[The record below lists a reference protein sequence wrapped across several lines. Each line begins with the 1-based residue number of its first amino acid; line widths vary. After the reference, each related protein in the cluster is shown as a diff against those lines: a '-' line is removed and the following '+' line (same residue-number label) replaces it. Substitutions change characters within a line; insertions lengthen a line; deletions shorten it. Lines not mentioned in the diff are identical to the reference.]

1 MYVLYNLNRKTNGLI
16 NFKTRNDI
24 TYEPHQDMTITEQ
37 QVPEIEQVQTNA
49 TRLKVLIDI
58 NFHPT

>member
-1 MYVLYNLNRKTNGLI
+1 MLYNLNRETNGLI

-24 TYEPHQDMTITEQ
+24 TYKPHQEMTITEQ
-37 QVPEIEQVQTNA
+37 QVPEIGPVQTNA
-49 TRLKVLIDI
+49 AGLQVLIDI